1 MSLMEDSRVWIYAIL
16 MSDLTHKQVEI
27 LGIHGQPIQWVAI
40 DSLQVA
46 VSLDL
51 GNPATAIGLERAF
64 SEYELVL
71 CELCSSRDCLPIRF
85 GTKMPV
91 HQVQELLRNQE
102 QRFLEQLEQF
112 SGCCELSIRWAVPI
126 HLLDRSSAQN
136 SIATTRSTTKE
147 SGTSYL
153 ARRREQSRI
162 TSAAEQLASETGAK
176 LQELHPAAIRKVL
189 SSARKLDSKSMS
201 SAMPS
206 SIEFEAND
214 FSDIIVIEIA
224 LLVFKS
230 DAERIK
236 SLLHSH
242 YIHGQAPTLISGP
255 WPMYSFVSE

>member
-1 MSLMEDSRVWIYAIL
+1 MSLMGDSRVWIYAIL

-27 LGIHGQPIQWVAI
+27 LGIDEQPIQWVSV
-40 DSLQVA
+40 DSLRVA

-51 GNPATAIGLERAF
+51 GNTATAKGLERAF

-91 HQVQELLRNQE
+91 HQVQELLRNQD

-112 SGCCELSIRWAVPI
+112 SGCCELSIRWAVPV

-136 SIATTRSTTKE
+136 SIETRSATTE

-162 TSAAEQLASETGAK
+162 TSAAERLASETGAK

-189 SSARKLDSKSMS
+189 SSSRKLDSKFTPG
-201 SAMPS
+201 AMPS
-206 SIEFEAND
+206 SIEFEAHD
-214 FSDIIVIEIA
+214 FLNLIVIEIA
-224 LLVFKS
+224 LLVLKS

-236 SLLHSH
+236 SLLHSQ

-255 WPMYSFVSE
+255 WPVYSFVSQ